1 MTKKAIALYRV
12 STYKQSV
19 EGHSLDAQAAKV
31 ARAAEYLEA
40 EIVRHWR
47 VDASSRI
54 GKNLRRED
62 LKEALAYCKA
72 NKIAYFIIDEVDR
85 FMRSIKEYYW
95 YQIEFE
101 KHGVKLIFAS
111 QPELN
116 DEGQFAKL
124 RELLA
129 IYEAEASNAERSR
142 KTNDKMEARL
152 AAGFYPGVIK
162 PGYKKSETPG
172 IQRPL
177 EPQWSLLRQAF
188 IDVLSGVPLKDA
200 NRLLNDRGYKTRSN
214 NKMDLFNL
222 KKILV
227 DPYYCGTVQMSKW
240 SPNPNGLHK
249 AMITKDQHETVLQI
263 VSGVKHK
270 RRHKVNPD
278 FKLSNKIECT
288 ECLAVNVKF
297 PRLVGYAHHN
307 GKVGNKRKFY
317 RRYRCRNCGA
327 NILRDVLHE
336 AVSKELLNVKIAD
349 EKLDD
354 FLAALRAVWEEDES
368 ISISR
373 LKTLQVRL
381 EQLRDS
387 KNKLVIQA
395 ANGTIAEEDVEEALV
410 EIKRQIYEVEQ
421 EISSVKDTEKDF
433 TEFVAFTMKTID
445 GLQDD
450 FWELDDEHMGWCK
463 QLLFPE
469 GFSVSRDKKVYTP
482 VLSDFY
488 RLATIQKDPTGSSKS
503 TMVGDRGV
511 EPLTSTTSM
520 WRSSQLS

>member
-12 STYKQSV
+12 STYKQSI
-19 EGHSLDAQAAKV
+19 EGHSLDAQEVKVAQAAK
-31 ARAAEYLEA
+31 YLEA
-40 EIVRHWR
+40 EIVQQWR
-47 VDASSRI
+47 IDASSRI
-54 GKNLRRED
+54 GKNLQRQD

-72 NKIAYFIIDEVDR
+72 NKVAYFIIDEVDR

-101 KHGVKLIFAS
+101 RYGVKLIFAS

-142 KTNDKMEARL
+142 KTEDKMKARL

-172 IQRPL
+172 LQHPR
-177 EPQWSLLRQAF
+177 EPQWSLLRQVF
-188 IDVLSGVPLKDA
+188 VDVLSGLPLKEA
-200 NRLLNDRGYKTRSN
+200 NQRLNGRGYKTPSN

-222 KKILV
+222 KKILI
-227 DPYYCGTVQMSKW
+227 DPYYCGTLQMSNW
-240 SPNPNGLHK
+240 PSNPNGLHK
-249 AMITKDQHETVLQI
+249 AMITKDQHEAILQTVL
-263 VSGVKHK
+263 GTKYK

-278 FKLSNKIECT
+278 FKLSNKMECT
-288 ECLAVNVKF
+288 ECLNENAKH
-297 PRLVGYAHHN
+297 PRLVGYVHHN
-307 GKVGNKRKFY
+307 GKQGNKRKFY
-317 RRYRCRNCGA
+317 RRYKCRSCKA
-327 NILRDVLHE
+327 NILRDELHKT
-336 AVSKELLNVKIAD
+336 VSEELLKVKLTE
-349 EKLDD
+349 EKRDD
-354 FLAALRAVWEEDES
+354 FLAALRHVWCEDES
-368 ISISR
+368 TSI
-373 LKTLQVRL
+373 LHLNTLQKRL
-381 EQLRDS
+381 EQLKDS

-395 ANGTIAEEDVEEALV
+395 TVGTIAEEDIQDALL
-410 EIKRQIYEVEQ
+410 EIKSQIHEVEQ

-433 TEFVAFTMKTID
+433 TEFVEFTMKTID
-445 GLQDD
+445 ELQDT

-469 GFSVSRDKKVYTP
+469 GFSISREGKVYTP
-482 VLSDFY
+482 IISEFY
-488 RLATIQKDPTGSSKS
+488 RLVNTQKDPKGSSES
-503 TMVGDRGV
+503 DMVGDRGV